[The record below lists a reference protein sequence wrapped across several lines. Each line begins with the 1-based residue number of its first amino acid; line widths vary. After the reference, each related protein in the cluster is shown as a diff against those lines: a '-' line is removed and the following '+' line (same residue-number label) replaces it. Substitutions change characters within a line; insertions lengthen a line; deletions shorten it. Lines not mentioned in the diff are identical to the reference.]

1 MSRDHHHG
9 LLVGWKIRT
18 GLRLG
23 VTPDRI
29 YRYLSWFYRDYLVLH
44 FTEEETLL
52 FSILGDDHQEVQQA
66 KSEHA
71 KIHEFFRQE
80 QVTADQLTE
89 FEQLLTAHIRF
100 EERVLF
106 NTIQEHASDSELKA
120 LAHHLN
126 DHTFNENTED
136 EFWLASDTNE

>member
-23 VTPDRI
+23 APPQRI
-29 YRYLSWFYRDYLVLH
+29 YKYLSWFYKDYLVLH
-44 FTEEETLL
+44 FIEEETIL
-52 FSILGDDHQEVQQA
+52 FSILGDDHAEVQQA

-71 KIHEFFRQE
+71 KIHEFFTKKD
-80 QVTADQLTE
+80 VTEEELVE

-106 NTIQEHASDSELKA
+106 NTIQEQATEAEIEA

-126 DHTFNENTED
+126 DHTFIENIED
-136 EFWLASDTNE
+136 EFWLASV